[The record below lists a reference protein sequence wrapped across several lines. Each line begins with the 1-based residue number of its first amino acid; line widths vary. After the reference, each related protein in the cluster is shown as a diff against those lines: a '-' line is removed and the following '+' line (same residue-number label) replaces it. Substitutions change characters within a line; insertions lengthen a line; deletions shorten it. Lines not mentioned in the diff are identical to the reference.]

1 MKQTL
6 IFFSALILIAC
17 GNNFKEEI
25 KQVKELENTLLETEK
40 EFLTMEINKIS
51 EAKEKYTENIAVFK
65 QKYIPDTVDQ
75 KLANDLDG
83 YKYIKKSSSM
93 VMSNYSKLTE
103 SIDLCKKQLSDLI
116 SDMEHDALTKEDVVK
131 YMEQER
137 FRTSETVNM
146 IKETK
151 KMYDEIIKINDS
163 LGPKIDKVV
172 DSLRK
177 L

>member
-17 GNNFKEEI
+17 GNNYKQEI
-25 KQVKELENTLLETEK
+25 KQAEELEETLLETEK
-40 EFLTMEINKIS
+40 EFLAMDINKIAQ
-51 EAKEKYTENIAVFK
+51 AKDAYTENIAVFK
-65 QKYIPDTVDQ
+65 HKYIPDTVDQ
-75 KLANDLDG
+75 QLANDVNG
-83 YKYIKKSSSM
+83 YRYIKKSSSR

-116 SDMEHDALTKEDVVK
+116 SDMEHDAISKEDVAK
-131 YMEQER
+131 YLEQER
-137 FRTSETVNM
+137 FRASETISM

-151 KMYDEIIKINDS
+151 KEYDKIIRINDS

>member
-17 GNNFKEEI
+17 GNNYKEEI
-25 KQVKELENTLLETEK
+25 KQAEELESALLETEK
-40 EFLTMEINKIS
+40 EFLTMEINKIA
-51 EAKEKYTENIAVFK
+51 EAKDAYTKNIEVFK
-65 QKYIPDTVDQ
+65 HKYVPDTVDQ
-75 KLANDLDG
+75 QLANDLDG
-83 YKYIKKSSSM
+83 YKYIKKASSR
-93 VMSNYSKLTE
+93 VISNYSKLTE

-116 SDMEHDALTKEDVVK
+116 SDMEHDALSKEDVDK
-131 YMEQER
+131 YLEQER

-151 KMYDEIIKINDS
+151 KEYDEIIKINDS
-163 LGPKIDKVV
+163 LGPKIDKIV